1 MKEEKY
7 YLKVQPARSE
17 IVELLRIEKKPSAL
31 VFRGTAPA

>member
-31 VFRGTAPA
+31 VLGGTAPA